1 VRHAR
6 RRLAADPSDST
17 SRWTPCPLRF
27 PSEPARHYS
36 RLWIWCSPSEH
47 QWDFNPP
54 EHVAAQRTL
63 RSPRTPAAPRSLSP
77 VAYTSRAAPTR
88 AAQTGLSCFV
98 PLPVRVLRPLP
109 RRDLVRVRLRTGA
122 HRHER
127 LGSRIVHVSRL
138 QASRDVAAR
147 GLAPSVEA
155 LDTPLEPRESPRA
168 LGVCYSAL
176 RRLPRRDLHPLE
188 KNDAMTALARSHHHD
203 APCSHA
209 MRRPLR
215 RRLPRR

>member
-109 RRDLVRVRLRTGA
+109 RRLSDR
-122 HRHER
+122 
-127 LGSRIVHVSRL
+127 
-138 QASRDVAAR
+138 R
-147 GLAPSVEA
+147 GHIS
-155 LDTPLEPRESPRA
+155 
-168 LGVCYSAL
+168 G
-176 RRLPRRDLHPLE
+176 
-188 KNDAMTALARSHHHD
+188 TAQRPHWRGF
-203 APCSHA
+203 
-209 MRRPLR
+209 RRPVRPNGGESTPEHYVHPSLNR
-215 RRLPRR
+215 SDGVTRH